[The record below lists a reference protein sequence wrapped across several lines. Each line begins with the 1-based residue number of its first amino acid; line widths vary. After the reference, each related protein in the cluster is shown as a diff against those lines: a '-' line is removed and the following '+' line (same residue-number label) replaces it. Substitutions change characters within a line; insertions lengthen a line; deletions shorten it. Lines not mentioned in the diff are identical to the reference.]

1 MINRAWSLLE
11 VKQVD
16 DVKRT
21 VSGVATTPTVDRVG
35 DIVDPEGVV
44 FRGPVK
50 LHLYHKHDMPV
61 GQVTFGKPTKSGIP
75 FTASIPDVQEA
86 GTVRERVNEALHSL
100 KYKLLDAVS
109 IGFNILEGG
118 AEILKGGGYKFTK
131 WEMLELSL
139 VGVPANPEAVVT
151 AFKSADASV
160 IKTALGVGDEQTIWL
175 PNDKQLGGSVK
186 LISARDQHIRSGAV
200 AITR

>member
-1 MINRAWSLLE
+1 MNKAWSLLE
-11 VKQVD
+11 IKSVD
-16 DVKRT
+16 EERRI
-21 VSGVATTPTVDRVG
+21 VSGIATTPTVDRVR
-35 DIVDPEGVV
+35 DVVDPMGVV

-61 GQVTFGKPTKSGIP
+61 GHVTFSRPTKSGLP
-75 FTASIPDVQEA
+75 FQASIPNVEEE

-109 IGFNILEGG
+109 IGFNVLENG
-118 AEILKGGGYKFTK
+118 AELMKNGGYKFVK

-151 AFKSADASV
+151 AFKSCDSSM
-160 IKTALGVGDEQTIWL
+160 IRRALGVRQELVNGGIPLISIKSERETRSD
-175 PNDKQLGGSVK
+175 GSVR
-186 LISARDQHIRSGAV
+186 LVTSRDVARP
-200 AITR
+200 

>member
-11 VKQVD
+11 VKQVNESQ
-16 DVKRT
+16 RT
-21 VSGVATTPTVDRVG
+21 VSGWATTPTVDRVR
-35 DIVDPEGVV
+35 DVVDPEGVV

-61 GQVTFGKPTKSGIP
+61 GLVDFARPTKKGLP
-75 FTASIPDVQEA
+75 FEATIPDVQEE

-118 AEILKGGGYKFTK
+118 AEMMKNGGYRYTK

-139 VGVPANPEAVVT
+139 VGVPANPDAVVT
-151 AFKSADASV
+151 AFKSADAS
-160 IKTALGVGDEQTIWL
+160 IIRSALGVGEGHTHWRPTDAIPLIQREVQK
-175 PNDKQLGGSVK
+175 PDLGG
-186 LISARDQHIRSGAV
+186 
-200 AITR
+200 AIQLVR

>member
-1 MINRAWSLLE
+1 MSMNRAWSLLE
-11 VKQVD
+11 IKQVSD
-16 DVKRT
+16 EQRIVR
-21 VSGVATTPTVDRVG
+21 GMATTPTVDRIG

-61 GQVTFGKPTKSGIP
+61 GQATFSKATKAGIP
-75 FTASIPDVQEA
+75 FEAHIPEVAEA
-86 GTVRERVNEALHSL
+86 GTVRERVNEAWHSV

-118 AEILKGGGYKFTK
+118 VEIMKNGGYRYTS

-139 VGVPANPEAVVT
+139 VGVPANPDAVIT
-151 AFKSADASV
+151 AFKSANADQIKHALHLKKNGGYLIRPV
-160 IKTALGVGDEQTIWL
+160 RQEIKTLRNPD
-175 PNDKQLGGSVK
+175 GSFR
-186 LISARDQHIRSGAV
+186 LRGQ
-200 AITR
+200 